1 MKKNAL
7 VIAGA
12 LAVFSTAFPKSVE
25 AESYEFWYAYQAGA
39 LAMLCSLHKNGVV
52 STNAVKESNEIFT
65 SPDPDI
71 PKAATTAAINAVLG
85 YKDFKNCP
93 LTSP

>member
-25 AESYEFWYAYQAGA
+25 AESYEFWYAYQAGV
-39 LAMLCSLHKNGVV
+39 LATLCGLHMDGVI
-52 STNAVKESNEIFT
+52 STNIVKEWKENFT

-71 PKAATTAAINAVLG
+71 PKAATTAAIKAVQG
-85 YKDFKNCP
+85 YKEFKNCP